1 MTTQQKKAKRQYRA
15 RRTLD
20 DDTDDT
26 HPPDSD
32 RPDTSPSNDKDND
45 NDNDNTLGSVLQ
57 EALELRKYRRRAPGM
72 DLHDLN
78 RGDEQKR
85 KKKRKD
91 DEDGGGAGGGGGG
104 DAEPN
109 DDPWKLN
116 SGGGLITADEVK
128 GMSFGGAE
136 RGDGAGQAGGAGGGG
151 GGLTSSGGFA
161 TESNAMDT
169 ERHMREFIEKEMRK
183 RRGEVDGDG
192 TSSAAGAQPAVLDPH
207 DELFQIPD
215 HLKTVEKPV
224 SEGNV
229 TLSTSMLTA
238 IPEIDLGIS
247 SKLQNIEETEKA
259 KRRLVERKAAAMA
272 EKLLLGPGNEF
283 AGATTVASERYW
295 TGNKNHPRRD
305 DDHRRDGSRQGD
317 RGGTEEGGKKFD
329 RRTMATD
336 DIVMERFKKRI
347 RRG

>member
-1 MTTQQKKAKRQYRA
+1 MTTPQKKPKRQYRA
-15 RRTLD
+15 RRPLD
-20 DDTDDT
+20 DDTDGAHT
-26 HPPDSD
+26 PDSD
-32 RPDTSPSNDKDND
+32 RPDAAASLGLNKDND
-45 NDNDNTLGSVLQ
+45 ENDNTLDSVLQ
-57 EALELRKYRRRAPGM
+57 EALELRRFRRRAPGM

-78 RGDEQKR
+78 RGDDHKR

-91 DEDGGGAGGGGGG
+91 GNGEDGG

-128 GMSFGGAE
+128 GMSFGGA
-136 RGDGAGQAGGAGGGG
+136 DGADAGAQGGA

-183 RRGEVDGDG
+183 RRGEVVGDAA
-192 TSSAAGAQPAVLDPH
+192 SSLATKSTVLDPH
-207 DELFQIPD
+207 DELFHIPD
-215 HLKTVEKPV
+215 HLKTVEKRV

-259 KRRLVERKAAAMA
+259 KRKLVERKAAAMA

-295 TGNKNHPRRD
+295 TGNKNHHPRRD
-305 DDHRRDGSRQGD
+305 DDRKDGSRQGD
-317 RGGTEEGGKKFD
+317 RGGKDDGGKKFD

>member
-1 MTTQQKKAKRQYRA
+1 MATTQQKPKRQYRA

-20 DDTDDT
+20 DDTDGS

-32 RPDTSPSNDKDND
+32 RPDTSLSIDNDGDDND
-45 NDNDNTLGSVLQ
+45 NALGSVLQ
-57 EALELRKYRRRAPGM
+57 EALELRKFRRRAPGM

-91 DEDGGGAGGGGGG
+91 DEDGGG

-128 GMSFGGAE
+128 GMSFGGADS
-136 RGDGAGQAGGAGGGG
+136 GGQE

-183 RRGEVDGDG
+183 RRGEVVGDG
-192 TSSAAGAQPAVLDPH
+192 TSAVGARAAVLDPH
-207 DELFQIPD
+207 DELFHIPD
-215 HLKTVEKPV
+215 HLKIAEKRV

-259 KRRLVERKAAAMA
+259 KRKLVERKAAAIA

-305 DDHRRDGSRQGD
+305 DDQRDGSRQGD
-317 RGGTEEGGKKFD
+317 RGGNEEGGKKFD